1 MKEKSQGVTL
11 DRALEFPKLFFVYI
25 HLKDLRIFASYFSR
39 KIKII
44 SLT

>member
-11 DRALEFPKLFFVYI
+11 DRALEIPKLFFVCI
-25 HLKDLRIFASYFSR
+25 HLEDLRIFASQFIG

>member
-11 DRALEFPKLFFVYI
+11 DRALEFPKLFFVCI
-25 HLKDLRIFASYFSR
+25 DLEDLRIFASHLSR